1 MLLRILDANAQPQ
14 TIVTPA
20 QEAVV
25 DHSGEIAATSYS
37 QMAMDANA
45 LRSGWIMQNIGSSVI
60 YVSELGPA
68 DTLPGTFRV
77 DPGAFFPPSGFPLT
91 TGAIHVNGT
100 TGNGYTMR
108 EW

>member
-1 MLLRILDANAQPQ
+1 MLLNILDANGQPQ
-14 TIVTPA
+14 TIISPA

-25 DHSGEIAATSYS
+25 DHSGTINLTG
-37 QMAMDANA
+37 QTQVAMEANA
-45 LRSGWIMQNIGSSVI
+45 LRSGWIMQNIGASVI
-60 YVSELGPA
+60 YVNELGDA

-77 DPGAFFPPSGFPLT
+77 ESGAFFPPPGFPLT
-91 TGAIHVNGT
+91 TGAVSVTGT